1 MNQNLQLNSFIYEV
15 HLNNQRHIYNSNPK
29 LYYDVLVC
37 FLLTVKYDIAK
48 LCNVSK
54 ENSKFYYGKKIDAFW
69 CLDCMALT
77 KIDAKNLLACTNKS
91 SNTNMTLVSC

>member
-1 MNQNLQLNSFIYEV
+1 MRYILTTNDI
-15 HLNNQRHIYNSNPK
+15 
-29 LYYDVLVC
+29 LVW

-69 CLDCMALT
+69 CLHCMALI

>member
-1 MNQNLQLNSFIYEV
+1 MNQNLQLDSFIYEV
-15 HLNNQRHIYNSNPK
+15 LRIYNFKPK
-29 LYYDVLVC
+29 RYYDVSIC

-69 CLDCMALT
+69 CLHCMALI

>member
-1 MNQNLQLNSFIYEV
+1 MRYILTTNDNDNLFFWYLDDI
-15 HLNNQRHIYNSNPK
+15 
-29 LYYDVLVC
+29 LVW

-69 CLDCMALT
+69 CLHCMALI

>member
-1 MNQNLQLNSFIYEV
+1 MRYILTTNDNDNLFFWYLDDMHPTTFFKHYEV
-15 HLNNQRHIYNSNPK
+15 
-29 LYYDVLVC
+29 LVW

-69 CLDCMALT
+69 CLHCMALT

>member
-15 HLNNQRHIYNSNPK
+15 HLNKHA
-29 LYYDVLVC
+29 VLVC

-69 CLDCMALT
+69 CLHCMALT

>member
-1 MNQNLQLNSFIYEV
+1 MNQNLQLHCFIYEV
-15 HLNNQRHIYNSNPK
+15 YLNNQRH
-29 LYYDVLVC
+29 DVLVW

-54 ENSKFYYGKKIDAFW
+54 ENSKFYYNKKIDAFW
-69 CLDCMALT
+69 CLHCMALT